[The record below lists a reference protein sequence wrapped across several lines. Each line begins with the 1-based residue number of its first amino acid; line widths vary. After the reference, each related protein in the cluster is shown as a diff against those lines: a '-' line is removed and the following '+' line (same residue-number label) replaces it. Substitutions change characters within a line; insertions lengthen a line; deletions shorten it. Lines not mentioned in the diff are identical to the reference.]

1 MAHCNVIQ
9 LLLAGSYF
17 ATYKRVM
24 RSFAFKTACLSVAAL
39 GTVATPAFA
48 ETLSQPTKVVE
59 LFTSQGCSSCPKT
72 NAFVVRLND
81 EDPDVLALSYGVT
94 YWDYLG
100 WTDTFGNPASTTR
113 QRQYDAALDS
123 GVYTPML
130 VVGGK
135 MHAPRLEKNDIESS
149 SVPANLAL
157 VRHSGEL
164 CIDGKMPAG
173 AKLALV
179 DYESGTQTVAVKRGE
194 NQGRSLTLANVV
206 KDVTY
211 RDWTGKMICGLHPKS
226 SLAVLAHD
234 ATTTAII
241 GAARFEP

>member
-1 MAHCNVIQ
+1 
-9 LLLAGSYF
+9 
-17 ATYKRVM
+17 M
-24 RSFAFKTACLSVAAL
+24 RSFAFQTACLSIAFIGIV
-39 GTVATPAFA
+39 TTPALA
-48 ETLSQPTKVVE
+48 ETLSQPTTVVE

-100 WTDTFGNPASTTR
+100 WTDTFGNPASMTR

-130 VVGGK
+130 VVGGQ
-135 MHAPRLEKNDIESS
+135 MHAPRLTKSDLEKT
-149 SVPANLAL
+149 SVPASLAL

-164 CIDGKMPAG
+164 CIEGKMSAG
-173 AKLALV
+173 AKLALI

-194 NQGRSLTLANVV
+194 NKGRSLTLANVV

-211 RDWTGKMICGLHPKS
+211 RDWTGQMICGLHPKS
-226 SLAVLAHD
+226 ALAVLAHD